1 MRKETPRAAHTE
13 GSAEKAAR
21 RLPLKRP
28 GKLPAGRHPRTLGKA
43 GRAHEKGLL
52 QSNRETSLDGKWRR
66 EGTREEALFPERR
79 QGRRDAESDP
89 RGQRSRDP
97 GPPPGAARGWSSRGR
112 GPPAGQGSPFAG
124 AGREGP
130 AEARVGRGSE
140 CARRGQRALVGSAR
154 PRGGSRPPAARA
166 EVPCAARAPTH
177 RPCRS
182 LTRRSGRPHLT
193 QTKGTPRPVCAPAN
207 PGAPR
212 LPGLPAH
219 ASQAT
224 TPRARHFPV
233 RRGPRLPCPAPF
245 S

>member
-1 MRKETPRAAHTE
+1 MEAGGELGRKHFSQRDAKAAGTLRATPADSGPATPALPRAPREAGARGVEDHPL
-13 GSAEKAAR
+13 GRAR
-21 RLPLKRP
+21 R
-28 GKLPAGRHPRTLGKA
+28 
-43 GRAHEKGLL
+43 
-52 QSNRETSLDGKWRR
+52 SRE
-66 EGTREEALFPERR
+66 
-79 QGRRDAESDP
+79 
-89 RGQRSRDP
+89 RG
-97 GPPPGAARGWSSRGR
+97 G
-112 GPPAGQGSPFAG
+112 
-124 AGREGP
+124 EGP
-130 AEARVGRGSE
+130 AEARVGRGSK
-140 CARRGQRALVGSAR
+140 CAWRGQRALVGSAR